1 MKKQKGITLIA
12 LIITIIV
19 MLILVGVTIT
29 VAINGGLFGTAKES
43 ARKTKNARIF
53 EQIQSATLNA
63 YNTEKLSQSEI
74 DELAVMVS
82 PEQAVIFR
90 KFPKEGTK
98 LYEQCEPM
106 RAELIESI
114 NSGYS
119 ANLSED
125 ATYEEIWSALM
136 IYEIKPGI
144 TQEGLATL
152 GVTIEGNIED
162 LTDYEVWEIY
172 IKYAFGPNLKEEG
185 IIDSLDLSAED
196 MVNTYYKYVFKESEL
211 ELGNE
216 NKIDMDKLLNELN
229 TIDGVENVILVGNK
243 EIGIIDTEIKASGIY
258 LRRDSI
264 YGFLADWK
272 VIVQYGGEEVT
283 ISGKGEISNPIQ
295 ISTKEST
302 NNDKVAGDI
311 TDGETLAGTESDPYL
326 ISSIEDLV
334 AFAQKVNSGET
345 YEGKYIKLVEDLD
358 FKDINS
364 YKDPNSTEFGDLNG
378 DGRINGIR
386 IELSSEVGKGFTPI
400 GGDYDEESTIMF
412 KGSFNGNYKKIKNI
426 YINSSENKY
435 LALFG
440 NSVYGRIENLG
451 LEGGR
456 IINSYI
462 PENKYES
469 NFTAGIATVCYQI
482 KNCYVSLDEIKG
494 TNASNTVVAGI
505 AIGGIIKESYNTT
518 NLKANYSAYGIAK
531 DGRVVNCYNTGNITV
546 TGGLWDTDRGWRCS

>member
-1 MKKQKGITLIA
+1 MKKQNGITLIA

-43 ARKTKNARIF
+43 AKKTKNARIF

-63 YNTEKLSQSEI
+63 YNTEKMSQSEI

-172 IKYAFGPNLKEEG
+172 IKDVMGPDLKEQG

-211 ELGNE
+211 ELVNE

-243 EIGIIDTEIKASGIY
+243 EIGIIDAEIKASGIY

-272 VIVQYGGEEVT
+272 AIVQYGGRR
-283 ISGKGEISNPIQ
+283 SNYFW
-295 ISTKEST
+295 K
-302 NNDKVAGDI
+302 
-311 TDGETLAGTESDPYL
+311 
-326 ISSIEDLV
+326 
-334 AFAQKVNSGET
+334 
-345 YEGKYIKLVEDLD
+345 
-358 FKDINS
+358 
-364 YKDPNSTEFGDLNG
+364 
-378 DGRINGIR
+378 RR
-386 IELSSEVGKGFTPI
+386 
-400 GGDYDEESTIMF
+400 
-412 KGSFNGNYKKIKNI
+412 NI
-426 YINSSENKY
+426 
-435 LALFG
+435 
-440 NSVYGRIENLG
+440 
-451 LEGGR
+451 
-456 IINSYI
+456 
-462 PENKYES
+462 
-469 NFTAGIATVCYQI
+469 
-482 KNCYVSLDEIKG
+482 
-494 TNASNTVVAGI
+494 
-505 AIGGIIKESYNTT
+505 
-518 NLKANYSAYGIAK
+518 
-531 DGRVVNCYNTGNITV
+531 
-546 TGGLWDTDRGWRCS
+546 

>member
-1 MKKQKGITLIA
+1 M
-12 LIITIIV
+12 ITIIV

-74 DELAVMVS
+74 DELAVMVG

-125 ATYEEIWSALM
+125 ATYEEIWSAHM

-196 MVNTYYKYVFKESEL
+196 MVNAYYKYVFKESEL
-211 ELGNE
+211 GLGNE

-229 TIDGVENVILVGNK
+229 TIDGVEDVILVGNK

-264 YGFLADWK
+264 LGFLADWK
-272 VIVQYGGEEVT
+272 AIVQYGGEEVT

-295 ISTKEST
+295 ISTKKST

-311 TDGETLAGTESDPYL
+311 TDAETLAGTESDPYL

-400 GGDYDEESTIMF
+400 GGDSIDEESTIMF

-426 YINSSENKY
+426 YINSSESEY

-462 PENKYES
+462 PENKYER

-505 AIGGIIKESYNTT
+505 AINGIIKESYNTT